1 MLNDICS
8 QQLILEYN
16 SYSLVIGIKPCGEEI
31 PRPPA
36 LSVILTEELYPVCC
50 QEPR

>member
-16 SYSLVIGIKPCGEEI
+16 SYSLVTGIKPCGEET